1 MKRTSKLCNISQEE
15 FTKIYMN
22 SKSYADVCKAL
33 SLRVQG
39 SNYRTIK
46 KRAKQYNLPEIK
58 YDFSSQEH
66 KDKFI
71 RKGVSLDTILVENSN
86 YSSNE
91 LKKKLIK
98 LNILEN
104 ICSKCNL
111 KDTWLG
117 EPITLQLDHINGNSR
132 DNRLNNLRLLCPNC
146 HSQTPTFSGKNLK
159 KIKICKSC
167 NEEYAGHGK
176 ICKYCYQNWRNI
188 DSTLKPKREK
198 INWPS
203 IEYILDALKEKNY
216 SVLAKE
222 LGVSDNAIRNFIRR
236 NNRIPPKIK
245 GCG

>member
-1 MKRTSKLCNISQEE
+1 MKRTPKLNNITQEE
-15 FTKIYMN
+15 FTEIYMK

-71 RKGVSLDTILVENSN
+71 RKGFSLDDILIENSN
-86 YSSNE
+86 YASND

-104 ICSKCNL
+104 ICSKCRL
-111 KDTWLG
+111 KDLWLG
-117 EPITLQLDHINGNSR
+117 EPITLQLDHINGNSK
-132 DNRLNNLRLLCPNC
+132 DNRIENLRLLCPNC
-146 HSQTPTFSGKNLK
+146 HSQTPTFSGKKLK
-159 KIKICKSC
+159 IADICKSC
-167 NEEYAGHGK
+167 NKEYAGEGK
-176 ICKYCYQNWRNI
+176 ICKDCYRNWKNI
-188 DSTLKPKREK
+188 DPKLKTQREK

-203 IEYILDALKEKNY
+203 IDYILDTLKEKNY
-216 SVLAKE
+216 SILAKE
-222 LGVSDNAIRNFIRR
+222 LGVSDNAIRKFIKR
-236 NNRIPPKIK
+236 NNIIPPKIK